1 MARRL
6 SGSIRELDGR
16 FEASVPERRGAKQR
30 VYAYFATR
38 AEAERWCADAV
49 AALYAGE
56 PVPVPAAPA
65 LVAAPE
71 PDEQP
76 GGSERHFFAR
86 ATTAWHRERYE
97 QMRTAQPER
106 ASKVADTL
114 RLHINPF
121 FTTRIRRPDE
131 LTRDVVK
138 QFLLCLTG
146 SRDARFTIAAA
157 AAVAGRP
164 ERSIRRLVERGDL
177 AVAGTDATGRRL
189 VRLGDLE
196 EALGVPRLRAAY
208 ARSTVT
214 DIFASFGQIEKF
226 LAAEGVIDRV
236 VSAGLTIPR
245 IDDAALMRP
254 RREER
259 DCVPMTEV
267 AVIAG
272 RLHIVYQLVLWL
284 LRVCGLRISE
294 AYGIRVGDVL
304 NFGGEGRHGVIAVER
319 QGGRAFLVYD
329 ENGDVVTTTEKDTL
343 KTEGSVRVLVVPR
356 PLMTLIRLVI
366 EVFHTDPITGRVDLD
381 ARLVPGLRDP
391 RSGGQAGFRS
401 ALTKALGAAAEDGD
415 IESLFR
421 PHDLRAGLITDLST
435 TQVNEIVR
443 RQYVG
448 HLPGTDVHSGYIRR
462 SRDLSKFEA
471 LADEIER
478 SILATVGT
486 LIIPTSSFPQFG
498 RNHPIRPRLDDVR
511 CQLIEAGALTETLTD
526 DGDEP
531 LLDAAEVALELGC
544 HESHARRL
552 MRRGVLHADDRSGRH
567 RVAFSDL
574 EAYRATKLPNL
585 RDVADRHGIDYHRLY
600 RLVEQLGIELERD
613 PVSDDFAI
621 DPAAEAALL
630 AEVHRV
636 DALRS
641 RACTVADA
649 ARRLRKAHSTVRLL
663 LRRGE
668 LDVDPETDASGA
680 RFITDESIDR
690 YLGRG

>member
-6 SGSIRELDGR
+6 TGSIRELDGR

-30 VYAYFATR
+30 VYAYFTTR

-71 PDEQP
+71 LDEQP
-76 GGSERHFFAR
+76 GDSERHFFAR

-106 ASKVADTL
+106 ASKVADIL

-146 SRDARFTIAAA
+146 SREARFTIAAA
-157 AAVAGRP
+157 AAFAGRP
-164 ERSIRRLVERGDL
+164 ERSIRRLVEHGDL

-196 EALGVPRLRAAY
+196 AALGVPRLRVAY
-208 ARSTVT
+208 AQSTVT
-214 DIFASFGQIEKF
+214 DIFASFRQIEKF
-226 LAAEGVIDRV
+226 LAAEGIIDRA
-236 VSAGLTIPR
+236 VSAGLTMPR
-245 IDDAALMRP
+245 IDDAALRRP
-254 RREER
+254 RREEV
-259 DCVPMTEV
+259 DCVPIGEV
-267 AVIAG
+267 AVVASQ
-272 RLHIVYQLVLWL
+272 LHIVHQLVLWL
-284 LRVCGLRISE
+284 LRICGLRISE
-294 AYGIRVGDVL
+294 AYGIRVGDIL
-304 NFGGEGRHGVIAVER
+304 DFGAEDRHGVIAIER
-319 QGGRAFLVYD
+319 QGGRSFLVYD
-329 ENGDVVTTTEKDTL
+329 EHGDVVRATDKDSL
-343 KTEGSVRVLVVPR
+343 KTEGSVRVIVVPR
-356 PLMTLIRLVI
+356 SLMTLIRLVVD
-366 EVFHTDPITGRVDLD
+366 VFHTAPSTGRLDLD
-381 ARLVPGLRDP
+381 ARLVPGLQNP
-391 RSGGQAGFRS
+391 HAGGQAGFRS
-401 ALTKALGAAAEDGD
+401 ALTKAIGDAAEDGA
-415 IESLFR
+415 IESRFV
-421 PHDLRAGLITDLST
+421 PHDMRAALITDVSVTDVDEL
-435 TQVNEIVR
+435 IR
-443 RQYVG
+443 RRYVG
-448 HLPGTDVHSGYIRR
+448 HLPGSDVHSGYIRR
-462 SRDLSKFEA
+462 HRDLSRFEA
-471 LADEIER
+471 VADEVEH
-478 SILATVGT
+478 SVTSTVVS
-486 LIIPTSSFPQFG
+486 LVIPTSKFPQLG
-498 RNHPIRPRLDDVR
+498 RNHPIRPRVEDVR
-511 CQLIEAGALTETLTD
+511 CQLIEAGALTETLD

-552 MRRGVLHADDRSGRH
+552 MRRGVLPADDHTGQR

-574 EAYRATKLPNL
+574 EAFQVAKLPNL
-585 RDVADRHGIDYHRLY
+585 RDVADQNGVDYHRLY
-600 RLVEQLGIELERD
+600 RLVDQLGIELERD
-613 PVSDDFAI
+613 PVTGDFAV
-621 DPAAEAALL
+621 DERAEDVLL
-630 AEVHRV
+630 AEVRRV

-668 LDVDPETDASGA
+668 LVVDPETDASGA
-680 RFITDESIDR
+680 RYITHESIDR